1 VYADTDAY
9 AVVIGRHD
17 FGDAQNATKID
28 HLIVVKGRVS

>member
-1 VYADTDAY
+1 LFVYADTDAY

-28 HLIVVKGRVS
+28 HLRLGSG